1 MAAKLNTILSPECR
15 YTVEVTGT
23 DEILCRAPGKA
34 EERIG
39 MSEVRAVYVEINDTG
54 PWGADVWWLIE
65 GKTGENRVVFPPRCD
80 W

>member
-1 MAAKLNTILSPECR
+1 
-15 YTVEVTGT
+15 
-23 DEILCRAPGKA
+23 
-34 EERIG
+34 